1 MNEEEKKDLESS
13 LEVVSKIVSL
23 IEAQEKTHDE
33 KRVLLSL
40 VACVYGLRLIGYES

>member
-1 MNEEEKKDLESS
+1 MNEKEEKELESS
-13 LEVVSKIVSL
+13 LEVASKIVNL
-23 IEAQEKTHDE
+23 IEAHAKTHDE